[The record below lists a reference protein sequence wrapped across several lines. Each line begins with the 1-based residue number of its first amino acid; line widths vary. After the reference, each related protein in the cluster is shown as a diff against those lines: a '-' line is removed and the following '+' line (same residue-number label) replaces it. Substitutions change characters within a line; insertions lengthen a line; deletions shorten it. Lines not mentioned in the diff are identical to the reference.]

1 MAMAIAVKSRLWLG
15 GVISEHRDSDLIAA
29 LFTIVKACA
38 SVVLFSN
45 AKLKLKLF
53 YDKFVIVVNYKHS
66 ILFYDF
72 VKEKQ

>member
-1 MAMAIAVKSRLWLG
+1 MGLMS
-15 GVISEHRDSDLIAA
+15 
-29 LFTIVKACA
+29 TIKCG
-38 SVVLFSN
+38 VVLFSN

>member
-1 MAMAIAVKSRLWLG
+1 MLWFD
-15 GVISEHRDSDLIAA
+15 E
-29 LFTIVKACA
+29 KASINCLNL
-38 SVVLFSN
+38 VVLFSN